1 MVLHR
6 GDICLVDFN
15 PAKGG
20 EIGKLRLAV
29 VMSDGESN
37 AVLATVMVIPLSTVI
52 EPDALPYRYTLSKRQ
67 KLEQDS
73 DACINEIRSLSKYRV
88 KAKLAELSESEF
100 AVIANVLW
108 APLKTLYGSQRA
120 LEA

>member
-20 EIGKLRLAV
+20 EIGKLRPAII
-29 VMSDGESN
+29 MSDEESN

-52 EPDALPYRYTLSKRQ
+52 EPDALPYRYTLSGRQ

-73 DACINEIRSLSKYRV
+73 DACINEIRSLSKQRL
-88 KAKLAELSESEF
+88 KQKLAELSEDEL
-100 AVIANVLW
+100 AVI
-108 APLKTLYGSQRA
+108 SDA
-120 LEA
+120 LCELIGRK